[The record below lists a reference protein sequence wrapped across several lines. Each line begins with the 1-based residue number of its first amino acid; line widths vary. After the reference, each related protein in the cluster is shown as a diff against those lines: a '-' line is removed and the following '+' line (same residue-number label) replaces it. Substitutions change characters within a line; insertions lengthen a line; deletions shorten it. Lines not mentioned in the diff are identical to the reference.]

1 MSGNSYARQSQ
12 MWPLA
17 ESVRAYVAPVDR
29 TTGTSVP
36 FDPSAQGEFD
46 LELPPVPFLDLGW
59 VENFH
64 RASATKHE
72 ALRTGAEGCVT
83 AQFME
88 QLDAGVEFDLPHWG
102 KLQMAMAGGGQQINV
117 LAASI
122 ESDVRASGGTP
133 IPAVYVQGEP
143 TMVELPLAPD
153 ALANFRVGDMVAV
166 DWDYKGE
173 AGYIGSGAP
182 GTYLASALDAPSH
195 KDLIRRVTFN
205 VSRVSYKTDTSLY
218 LGQGLIGGAQVGMGV
233 QNVAALLDREGGSY
247 YQEWAALFV
256 IDGGTGG
263 RTCFYYPRVQ
273 AAAGASEAQ
282 RTIEGPLF
290 SNLLHAKLRALP
302 SVDPNDGETVLCY
315 RSYFPAKNAKV

>member
-1 MSGNSYARQSQ
+1 MSGNPYARQSQ
-12 MWPLA
+12 MRPLA
-17 ESVRAYVAPVDR
+17 EAVRAYVAPVDR
-29 TTGTSVP
+29 TTGSSVP

-46 LELPPVPFLDLGW
+46 LDLPPAPFLDLGW

-64 RASATKHE
+64 RVSATKYE
-72 ALRTGAEGCVT
+72 ALRTGPEGCVA
-83 AQFME
+83 AQFTE
-88 QLDAGVEFDLPHWG
+88 QLDGALEFDLPNWG
-102 KLQMAMAGGGQQINV
+102 KLQMAVAGGGLQINV
-117 LAASI
+117 LATSI
-122 ESDVRASGGTP
+122 ASDVRASGGAA
-133 IPAVYVQGEP
+133 IPAAYLQGEP
-143 TMVELPLAPD
+143 TMVELPLAPE
-153 ALANFRVGDMVAV
+153 ALGNFRVGDVVAV
-166 DWDYKGE
+166 DWDYRGE
-173 AGYIGSGAP
+173 TGYIGSGAP
-182 GTYLASALDAPSH
+182 GSYLATALDAATH

-233 QNVAALLDREGGSY
+233 QKVAALLDREGGSY

-256 IDGGTGG
+256 IAGGTGG

-273 AAAGASEAQ
+273 AASGASEVQ

-290 SNLLHAKLRALP
+290 SNMLHAKLRALP